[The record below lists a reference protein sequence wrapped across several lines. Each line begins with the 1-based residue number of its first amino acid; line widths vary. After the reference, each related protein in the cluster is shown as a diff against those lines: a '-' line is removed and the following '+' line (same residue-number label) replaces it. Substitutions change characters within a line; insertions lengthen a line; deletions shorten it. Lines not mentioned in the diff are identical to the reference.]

1 MYLLRHQNQ
10 STWNN
15 QRVGNCFSAKYCL
28 VNAKNATTV
37 ILTTQLSNEKG
48 NTSLATVQGFPF
60 WVYGLLFSVDCR
72 FAIRACR
79 LPWLPLS
86 GSATADRVVHISISL
101 GMGLRFTVDCRFAIR
116 ACPLPWLPL
125 SGSATADR
133 VVHIS
138 ISLGMGL
145 RFTFDW
151 RFAIRDLLGYRARG
165 FQPRA
170 AGKAYGDA
178 RPTGYA
184 HVIHRPSTTLDVGST
199 FFIF

>member
-1 MYLLRHQNQ
+1 MYSLLHQNQ
-10 STWNN
+10 SAWNSP
-15 QRVGNCFSAKYCL
+15 RVGNCFSASYCL

-48 NTSLATVQGFPF
+48 NTSLATVHGFPF

-72 FAIRACR
+72 FAIRASR
-79 LPWLPLS
+79 
-86 GSATADRVVHISISL
+86 
-101 GMGLRFTVDCRFAIR
+101 
-116 ACPLPWLPL
+116 LPWLPL

-145 RFTFDW
+145 RFTFDC
-151 RFAIRDLLGYRARG
+151 RLAIRDLLGYRARG